1 MPKFP
6 IKREELKD
14 GDCLCNHCTALC
26 CRYFSLPVAE
36 PKTWADFDNFC
47 WYLRLGR
54 ISIFVE
60 DTTWYLVVH
69 GDCQYLTPENLC
81 GIYTTRPLIC
91 GQYTTDG
98 CEYDNDFVFDK
109 YFETPAQI
117 LEYAEAILP
126 PRKTGPPH
134 RPETLMV
141 PIDSPT
147 NWDDYDNF
155 RWYMTHGP
163 VALLVKNEQWYLV
176 VFRGAAPVL
185 TPETAADDSYQNRLS
200 MSGRSVIDRQPA
212 AETFEC
218 DKYFETPEQIWD
230 YAESILPPR
239 EPLERDKPQAVNLPV
254 LNAV

>member
-6 IKREELKD
+6 IKRSELKE

-26 CRYFSLPVAE
+26 CRYFSLPVTE
-36 PKTWADFDNFC
+36 PKTWADYDNFC
-47 WYLRLGR
+47 WYLQLGR
-54 ISIFVE
+54 IALFVE
-60 DTTWYLVVH
+60 DETWYLVVH
-69 GDCQYLTPENLC
+69 GDCQYLTPDHVC

-98 CEYDNDFVFDK
+98 CEFDNDFVFDK

-117 LEYAEAILP
+117 MEYAEAILP
-126 PRKTGPPH
+126 PRKTAPPH

-141 PIDSPT
+141 PIDAPT

-163 VALLVKNEQWYLV
+163 VALLVKNRNWYLV
-176 VFRGAAPVL
+176 VFNDRQSPAQDIPLA
-185 TPETAADDSYQNRLS
+185 TFNRRLEA
-200 MSGRSVIDRQPA
+200 SGRLVIDEELHDKQ
-212 AETFEC
+212 FEC

-239 EPLERDKPQAVNLPV
+239 EPLERDKPQSLSLPV
-254 LNAV
+254 LNAL